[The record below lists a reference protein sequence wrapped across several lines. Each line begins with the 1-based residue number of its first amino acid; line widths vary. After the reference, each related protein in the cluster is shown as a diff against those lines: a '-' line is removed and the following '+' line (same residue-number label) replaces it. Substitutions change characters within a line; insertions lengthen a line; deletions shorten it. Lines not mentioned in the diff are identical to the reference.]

1 MSKSRDSR
9 SRRRSQR
16 QRRARLRRLVWAR
29 VGPLAQRDPLFAAFY
44 QTAPTVHH
52 LAYNY
57 LICAERAHCSDD
69 KCLRDR
75 GHPGLPP
82 WPEHLARV
90 TFADD
95 NCAISALTAALAVR
109 QFAMR
114 IVADVIALQ
123 DYGTPQQQLEMVLQR
138 LIFPISAQLVGG
150 PPHMY
155 PSSTAV
161 AIAAFARMIDHPN
174 SSLVVFSRLT

>member
-9 SRRRSQR
+9 SRRRSQL

-29 VGPLAQRDPLFAAFY
+29 VGPLAQRDPLFSAFY
-44 QTAPTVHH
+44 QTAATVHH

-57 LICAERAHCSDD
+57 LICAERAHCNDD

-95 NCAISALTAALAVR
+95 NSAISALTAALAVR

-114 IVADVIALQ
+114 MVADVIAAQ
-123 DYGTPQQQLEMVLQR
+123 EHRVLARVVDGKSGHVLTVTLKRQHDDR
-138 LIFPISAQLVGG
+138 SDLSLLVG
-150 PPHMY
+150 PK
-155 PSSTAV
+155 
-161 AIAAFARMIDHPN
+161 
-174 SSLVVFSRLT
+174 L